1 MLKTEKLS
9 YRIDDFYL
17 VKDVTSYFN
26 SNEFVVIM
34 GQNGAGKSTLLR
46 LLARSL
52 TPSEGNIFLNEKDIK
67 EFNELEL
74 AKIRAVLSQHYDI
87 SFPLTVEEIIMM
99 GRYPYFKTAP
109 AVKDWKII
117 SEAIDLL
124 KLQGFKERNY
134 NTLSGGESQ
143 KVQFARV
150 LSQIWEDSDF
160 PGRILLLDEPVSNL
174 DLHFQ
179 HEILRIAKSYIH
191 HKMIVIAV
199 LHDINL
205 ALNYADRILFMKSG
219 ELKYSYQIK
228 DELNKEMIEDVF
240 NVKVKIINNPVNN
253 KPLVIIDE

>member
-1 MLKTEKLS
+1 MLRTDKLS
-9 YRIDDFYL
+9 YRINDFYL
-17 VKDVTSYFN
+17 VKDVTSNFN
-26 SNEFVVIM
+26 PREFVVIM

-52 TPSEGNIFLNEKDIK
+52 NPSEGNVLLNDKDIK
-67 EFNELEL
+67 DFSELEL
-74 AKIRAVLSQHYDI
+74 AKIRAVLSQHYDV

-99 GRYPYFKTAP
+99 GRYPYFKTSP
-109 AVKDWKII
+109 AAKDWEII
-117 SEAIDLL
+117 SGAIKLL
-124 KLQGFKERNY
+124 EIQNFKERNY

-150 LSQIWEDSDF
+150 LSQIWEDSSF

-191 HKMIVIAV
+191 HNMIVIAV

-205 ALNYADRILFMKSG
+205 ALNYADRILFMKAG
-219 ELKYSYQIK
+219 ELKYNYDIK

-240 NVKVKIINNPVNN
+240 NVKVKIIENPVNN
-253 KPLVIIDE
+253 KPLVIINE

>member
-1 MLKTEKLS
+1 MLRTNNVS

-17 VKDVTSYFN
+17 VKNVTSQFN
-26 SNEFVVIM
+26 IGEFTVIM

-46 LLARSL
+46 LLAKSL
-52 TPSEGNIFLNEKDIK
+52 TPSEGNVFLNGKDIK
-67 EFNELEL
+67 EFKELEL

-109 AVKDWKII
+109 AINDWKII
-117 SEAIDLL
+117 SEAIELL
-124 KLQGFKERNY
+124 KLQSFKERNY

-160 PGRILLLDEPVSNL
+160 QGRILLLDEPVSNL

-179 HEILRIAKSYIH
+179 HEILKIAKSYIYH
-191 HKMIVIAV
+191 NMIVIAV

-205 ALNYADRILFMKSG
+205 ALNYADRILFMKNG
-219 ELKYSYQIK
+219 ELKYNYDIR
-228 DELNKEMIEDVF
+228 DELNKEMIEDIF
-240 NVKVKIINNPVNN
+240 NIKTEIIKNPLNN
-253 KPLVIIDE
+253 KPLIIINE